1 VTPKEAPEQTAPSE
15 FQEAGEAQLRAILDT
30 IPARVAFI
38 DRERRHRY
46 ANPEYAALVGKPVG
60 EIIGA
65 TVAETMG
72 LATFE
77 RLRDLGERA
86 LAGETARWEG
96 WVNYPR
102 AGERY
107 VQRIYAPYVAPSG
120 AIDGYFVFVRDL
132 TAVKQG
138 ERALAERLEALRA
151 SEAFNAAITASAL
164 DCIVVIDETGLVV
177 EFNPAAEQ
185 TFGYRRDQAVGRPV
199 VDLIIPPE
207 LRAQHVAGL
216 RRYLDTGEQCVLGQ
230 RIEIEAMRADGSR
243 LPVELAISEV
253 RLPERRLFTAYLRN
267 LTEVKNS
274 AAEIERQRD
283 ALHQSEKL
291 SALGSLLA
299 GVAHELNNPLSIVIG
314 HAVMLRDEA
323 EEAKP
328 SELATRAQKIQN
340 AAERCARIVRT
351 FLAMARQRAT
361 ERRGHDFV
369 DRHGPALGLLLPS
382 HGKERA
388 DDTRAAFG
396 GGANLERRDLR
407 R

>member
-1 VTPKEAPEQTAPSE
+1 MTPKEGTGEEATPSE

-38 DRERRHRY
+38 DRQRRHRY
-46 ANPEYAALVGKPVG
+46 ANPEYADLVGKPVG

-72 LATFE
+72 AATFE
-77 RLRDLGERA
+77 RLRSLGERA

-96 WVNYPR
+96 WVHYPR

-185 TFGYRRDQAVGRPV
+185 TSSRPSCARSTS
-199 VDLIIPPE
+199 
-207 LRAQHVAGL
+207 RACG
-216 RRYLDTGEQCVLGQ
+216 
-230 RIEIEAMRADGSR
+230 
-243 LPVELAISEV
+243 AISTPASNACSV
-253 RLPERRLFTAYLRN
+253 
-267 LTEVKNS
+267 S
-274 AAEIERQRD
+274 ASRSR
-283 ALHQSEKL
+283 
-291 SALGSLLA
+291 
-299 GVAHELNNPLSIVIG
+299 
-314 HAVMLRDEA
+314 
-323 EEAKP
+323 
-328 SELATRAQKIQN
+328 
-340 AAERCARIVRT
+340 RCAPTAAGCRSSWRSPRCGCPSGDSSPPIC
-351 FLAMARQRAT
+351 AT
-361 ERRGHDFV
+361 
-369 DRHGPALGLLLPS
+369 
-382 HGKERA
+382 
-388 DDTRAAFG
+388 
-396 GGANLERRDLR
+396 
-407 R
+407 